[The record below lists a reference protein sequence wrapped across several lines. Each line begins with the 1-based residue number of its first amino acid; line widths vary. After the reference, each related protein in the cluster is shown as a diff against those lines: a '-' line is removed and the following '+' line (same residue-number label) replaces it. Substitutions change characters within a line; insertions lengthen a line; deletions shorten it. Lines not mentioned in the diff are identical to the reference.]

1 MVKKAVNKRKRI
13 VIAAITIGVVGVAV
27 YGAVRVNQ
35 IRQEQIQNAENQVT
49 AAVQR
54 RTLVS
59 SVAATG
65 KIAGV
70 SLKEV
75 TGQISP
81 AKILSLPVKVGDVVE
96 EGTLLCEF
104 DPSDIQESLEE
115 AKKSLATAQEKNRL
129 DVAAAERNLEQAR
142 TSSEIELARQEQD
155 LQAAWDAFIQSVQ
168 DMENAKKAWDE
179 ACENTGATN
188 GELHYWKEQWEA
200 KGSVSGNSLEAD
212 KVTYWQ
218 GKFWMAQQAE
228 SNAET
233 AYHQAQAAMEAQ
245 EELYEKQLRLKE
257 DSLRNQDS
265 TLASRQDTLSSSQLN
280 ADSLTRTDKQRIED
294 LEKQLEDSVLYS
306 PAKGV
311 ITQIRFQEGDTYTGG
326 AFITIEDVSGFE
338 VWSEIDEYDIGKI
351 EEGQDVVIK
360 TNGTGEE
367 ELSGK
372 VLSIAPKA
380 TVTAG
385 AGAAPVTY
393 QVKIS
398 IDTPNDLLKLD
409 MTAKL
414 SIITSN
420 RENVLTVPYEAIQED
435 ENGNFYVEVLRGDTV
450 SKVSVEKGIESD
462 YYVEITSSDLKEKEE
477 VIIPASEDDTLDIMD
492 LLEGTGPMGGF

>member
-1 MVKKAVNKRKRI
+1 MAVKKRKRL
-13 VIAAITIGVVGVAV
+13 VIAVVAAGIAGTAI
-27 YGAVRVNQ
+27 YGGFRMNR
-35 IRQEQIQNAENQVT
+35 IRQEQLEKENQQVT
-49 AAVQR
+49 ATVER

-59 SVAATG
+59 SISATG
-65 KIAGV
+65 KVAGIH
-70 SLKEV
+70 LKEV

-81 AKILSLPVKVGDVVE
+81 AKILSLPVQVGDVVE

-129 DVAAAERNLEQAR
+129 DIEAAERNLAQAQ
-142 TSSEIELARQEQD
+142 TSAGVETARQDED
-155 LQAAWDAFIQSVQ
+155 LQTAWDAFIQAVQ
-168 DMENAKKAWDE
+168 DMEDAKKAWDE
-179 ACENTGATN
+179 AREHTGATN
-188 GELHYWKEQWEA
+188 GELHYWREQWDA

-228 SNAET
+228 SNAEA
-233 AYHQAQAAMEAQ
+233 AYQQAKAAMEAK
-245 EELYEKQLRLKE
+245 EDVYENQLRMKE
-257 DSLRNQDS
+257 DSTRNQES
-265 TLASRQDTLSSSQLN
+265 TLAARNDSLSASRLN
-280 ADSLTRTDKQRIED
+280 ADSMTRTDRQRIED
-294 LEKQLEDSVLYS
+294 LEEQLADSILYA
-306 PAKGV
+306 PVKGV

-326 AFITIEDVSGFE
+326 PFITIEDVSGFE

-351 EEGQDVVIK
+351 KEGQEVVIK

-367 ELSGK
+367 ELKGK
-372 VLSIAPKA
+372 VISVAPRA

-385 AGAAPVTY
+385 AGVGGAPVTY

-414 SIITSN
+414 SIITDS
-420 RENVLTVPYEAIQED
+420 RENALTVPYEAVQED
-435 ENGNFYVEVLRGDTV
+435 ENGGFYVEVLRDGTV
-450 SKVSVEKGIESD
+450 LQLAVEKGLESD
-462 YYVEITSSDLKEKEE
+462 YYVEIISSNLKEQDE
-477 VIIPASEDDTLDIMD
+477 VVIPASEDDGLDIMD